1 MDRAAQGHFDKDFY
15 QKFNLYLDYR
25 ESGKPALYVS
35 DNSDLSIIDYLC
47 FKTKESLIPI
57 RVSNSQLV
65 EMMNDGDS
73 KSKAVEISHNNHAS
87 SGSDVE
93 NATDSKIVKGI
104 NAIMSQ
110 AIKSQ
115 ASDIHF
121 EPGEKSL
128 RVRIRLDGVLHDVKQ
143 LDLREHPEILSRIK
157 IMSEL
162 DIAEK
167 RRPQDGRIRFGTDD
181 RLVDI
186 RVSII
191 PTDFGEKA
199 VLRILDKEQLRLDL
213 NSLGFADDQLKLFRN
228 NIASTSGIILITGP
242 TGSGKTT
249 TLYAALNH
257 LKSSSINISTVED
270 PIEYNL
276 AGINQTQVKPEIN
289 LTFAAMLRALL
300 RQDPNIIMVGE
311 IRDRETLEIAIR
323 AAQTG
328 HLVLSTVHTNS
339 AVSTV
344 TRLLD
349 LGTES
354 FLLASSL
361 KMIVAQRLVRKI
373 CGNCT
378 TSVVTKEEKSA
389 ALQLGIGDTSNLN
402 NGSGCEE
409 CNNSGYK
416 SRTAMYEILNIDD
429 GLREIIHSRGSEK
442 DILNCARLNGYRTM
456 KEEAVDLINEC
467 ITTATEIIRELGT

>member
-1 MDRAAQGHFDKDFY
+1 MDRSAQGHLDKSFY
-15 QKFNLYLDYR
+15 QKFKLYLDYR
-25 ESGKPALYVS
+25 ESGKPVLYVS
-35 DNSDLSIIDYLC
+35 DNSDLSVLDYLR
-47 FKTKESLIPI
+47 FKTKESLRPI
-57 RVSNSQLV
+57 RVSNSQLL
-65 EMMNDGDS
+65 EMINDGDS
-73 KSKAVEISHNNHAS
+73 ENKAAEFRHNNPAS
-87 SGSDVE
+87 SESDLE
-93 NATDSKIVKGI
+93 YASDNKIVKGI
-104 NAIMSQ
+104 NAILSQ

-121 EPGEKSL
+121 EPGEKYL
-128 RVRIRLDGVLHDVKQ
+128 RVRNRLDGVLNDVKQ
-143 LDLREHPEILSRIK
+143 LNLSEHPEILSRIK
-157 IMSEL
+157 IMSKL

-167 RRPQDGRIRFGTDD
+167 RRPQDGRIRFGIDD

-199 VLRILDKEQLRLDL
+199 VLRILDKEQLKLDL
-213 NSLGFADDQLKLFRN
+213 NSLGFADDQLRLFRN
-228 NIASTSGIILITGP
+228 NIASTSGIILVTGP

-276 AGINQTQVKPEIN
+276 DGINQTQVKPDIN

-339 AVSTV
+339 GVSTV

-349 LGTES
+349 LGTEP

-361 KMIVAQRLVRKI
+361 RMIVAQRLVRKI
-373 CGNCT
+373 CGNCST
-378 TSVVTKEEKSA
+378 GEVTKEENSA
-389 ALQLGIGDTSNLN
+389 ALQLGIGDAFILN

-409 CNNSGYK
+409 CNHSGYK
-416 SRTAMYEILNIDD
+416 GRTAMYEILNIDD
-429 GLREIIHSRGSEK
+429 DLREIIHSRGSEK
-442 DILNCARLNGYRTM
+442 DVLDCARLKGYRTM
-456 KEEAVDLINEC
+456 KERAVNLISER
-467 ITTATEIIRELGT
+467 ITTATEIIRELGA

>member
-1 MDRAAQGHFDKDFY
+1 MDRSAPVQFDKSFY
-15 QKFNLYLDYR
+15 QKFKLYIDYR
-25 ESGKPALYVS
+25 EAGKPVLYVS
-35 DNSDLSIIDYLC
+35 DNSDLSILDYLR
-47 FKTKESLIPI
+47 FKTMAGLIPI
-57 RVSNSQLV
+57 RVSDSQLL
-65 EMMNDGDS
+65 EMMNDGS
-73 KSKAVEISHNNHAS
+73 IKSKAAEVGHNKQAS
-87 SGSDVE
+87 SESGLEYASD
-93 NATDSKIVKGI
+93 NKIVKGI
-104 NAIMSQ
+104 NAILSQ

-121 EPGEKSL
+121 EPGEEYL
-128 RVRIRLDGVLHDVKQ
+128 RVRNRLDGVLRDVKQ
-143 LDLREHPEILSRIK
+143 LNLSEHPEILSRIK

-167 RRPQDGRIRFGTDD
+167 RRPQDGRIRFGIDD

-199 VLRILDKEQLRLDL
+199 VLRILDKEQLKLDL
-213 NSLGFADDQLKLFRN
+213 NSLGFADDQLKHFRK
-228 NIASTSGIILITGP
+228 NIASTSGIILVTGP

-276 AGINQTQVKPEIN
+276 DGINQTQVKPEIN

-328 HLVLSTVHTNS
+328 HLVLSTVHTNN

-349 LGTES
+349 LGTEP

-373 CGNCT
+373 CGNCS
-378 TSVVTKEEKSA
+378 TSEVTNEENSA
-389 ALQLGIGDTSNLN
+389 ALQLGLGDTTNLN
-402 NGSGCEE
+402 NGGGCEE

-416 SRTAMYEILNIDD
+416 SRIAMYEILNIDD
-429 GLREIIHSRGSEK
+429 DLREIIHSRGSEK
-442 DILNCARLNGYRTM
+442 DLLNCAQLKGYRTM
-456 KEEAVDLINEC
+456 KDRAIDLISDR
-467 ITTATEIIRELGT
+467 ITTATEIIRELGA